1 MILYI
6 HFTAVTDRDK
16 FIFLKGSDIYE
27 KFVIL
32 KDLDMIQRQ
41 MRMEINCGSEYEAK
55 ITQAL
60 TEIFMVCVIYY
71 LAIIR
76 HSLLNITRDK

>member
-1 MILYI
+1 MIVCI
-6 HFTAVTDRDK
+6 RCTAVRDRDK
-16 FIFLKGSDIYE
+16 FIFLKGRDFYE

-32 KDLDMIQRQ
+32 KDLDMNQRQ
-41 MRMEINCGSEYEAK
+41 MRMDINCGSEYEARS
-55 ITQAL
+55 TQVL
-60 TEIFMVCVIYY
+60 TEIFMVRVIYY

>member
-1 MILYI
+1 MIVYI
-6 HFTAVTDRDK
+6 HCTAVTDRDK
-16 FIFLKGSDIYE
+16 FIFLKSKIFYE

-32 KDLDMIQRQ
+32 KDLDKNQRQ
-41 MRMEINCGSEYEAK
+41 MRMNFNCGSEYEA
-55 ITQAL
+55 INTQAL

-76 HSLLNITRDK
+76 HFLISITRDK